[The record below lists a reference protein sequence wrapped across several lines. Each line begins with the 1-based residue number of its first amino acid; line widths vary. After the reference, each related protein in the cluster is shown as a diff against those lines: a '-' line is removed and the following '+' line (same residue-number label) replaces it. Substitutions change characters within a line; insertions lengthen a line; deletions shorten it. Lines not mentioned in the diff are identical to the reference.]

1 MDGYQQW
8 IQLVAEF
15 TLTSLQSWQWASS
28 SVCYLLTLWS
38 RLISSVPYLKGEAP
52 SMLDAYVP
60 RITETFITTRLDSVT
75 AVARGDADEDPVDNE
90 ERLQDQLESLP
101 HLCRFQYETTVGFLT
116 RMLDPAIA
124 EFNHCANM
132 PAVYPDA
139 LAVCEGRLT
148 WLVYIVGAVVRG
160 RLSCSSAEPQ
170 SPWTAT
176 SRFGCFS

>member
-28 SVCYLLTLWS
+28 SVYYLLTLWS

-75 AVARGDADEDPVDNE
+75 AVARGGGTRIRSTTRNG
-90 ERLQDQLESLP
+90 
-101 HLCRFQYETTVGFLT
+101 CRISSSPCRTFAGFST
-116 RMLDPAIA
+116 RPRW
-124 EFNHCANM
+124 
-132 PAVYPDA
+132 
-139 LAVCEGRLT
+139 G
-148 WLVYIVGAVVRG
+148 
-160 RLSCSSAEPQ
+160 S
-170 SPWTAT
+170 
-176 SRFGCFS
+176 